1 VKFDLIIRRL
11 GVTLALVV
19 VLACI
24 VAFIDEDAA
33 LSLFLPS
40 WAALFFGWPYLS
52 RRLGFD
58 FPKAPAAPRE
68 RRPRST
74 SAMLLVITA
83 ALAMVLSVAL
93 ALMINANVVGIS
105 FIPFWLAL
113 YYGWPYLSRRLPFLD
128 FDKAPTTPVPRRPLW
143 LRLIRG
149 TLAWVGGIGLALA
162 CMSSTAIVPIVL
174 CERRAQKVHDSIH
187 IGMTVP
193 EVLDTAKDC
202 DVFQVSSEF
211 PYDRKADGDNIPAM
225 GLNWRRDGTYGTY
238 DLAAQRDISL
248 TESEAIERLHAIL
261 HDGYKWQFHYTY
273 INMTPM
279 HVSFTV
285 VFGPDGRVA
294 EVKPVYGWD

>member
-1 VKFDLIIRRL
+1 MKFDLIIRRL